1 MLGWTE
7 PIPVCMNRH
16 SARANGPT
24 TATEGDETLDATFD
38 ALSDPDCRAILGAA
52 ETPMTTG
59 ELADAC
65 DLALSTAYRKVERLS
80 ETPLLEEG
88 VRFDPDGDHAA
99 EYTRGAT
106 DASVQLTDEGI
117 VLTVENATD
126 SAALIADA
134 TGVSA
139 D

>member
-1 MLGWTE
+1 MKRQASYAT
-7 PIPVCMNRH
+7 
-16 SARANGPT
+16 GPT

-38 ALSDPDCRAILGAA
+38 VLADPDCRAILGAA
-52 ETPMTTG
+52 ETPMTTS

-65 DLALSTAYRKVERLS
+65 DIALSTAYRKVERLS
-80 ETPLLEEG
+80 ETPLLVEG

-106 DASVQLTDEGI
+106 DATIELDADGVT
-117 VLTVENATD
+117 LTVADSGTD
-126 SAALIADA
+126 PLTAAMDA
-134 TGVSA
+134 TGISA

>member
-1 MLGWTE
+1 MKRNAVRT
-7 PIPVCMNRH
+7 
-16 SARANGPT
+16 NGPT
-24 TATEGDETLDATFD
+24 TVTEGDETLDATFE
-38 ALSDPDCRAILGAA
+38 ALADPDCRAILSAA
-52 ETPMTTG
+52 ETAMTTG

-80 ETPLLEEG
+80 ETPLLNEG
-88 VRFDPDGDHAA
+88 VRFDPNGDHAA

-106 DASVQLTDEGI
+106 DATVELSDGGVT
-117 VLTVENATD
+117 LTVADETPTE
-126 SAALIADA
+126 SPGIALEA

>member
-1 MLGWTE
+1 MKRNAAYTSGTT
-7 PIPVCMNRH
+7 
-16 SARANGPT
+16 T

-38 ALSDPDCRAILGAA
+38 LLADPDCRAILGAA
-52 ETPMTTG
+52 DTAMTTS

-65 DLALSTAYRKVERLS
+65 DIALSTAYRKVERLS
-80 ETPLLEEG
+80 QTPLLAEG

-106 DASVQLTDEGI
+106 DATIELTDDG
-117 VLTVENATD
+117 VTLTVEGSTGVD
-126 SAALIADA
+126 PTRSPFET

>member
-1 MLGWTE
+1 MTR
-7 PIPVCMNRH
+7 NA
-16 SARANGPT
+16 ARKTGTT

-38 ALSDPDCRAILGAA
+38 ALADPDCRAILGAA
-52 ETPMTTG
+52 DTPMTTG

-80 ETPLLEEG
+80 ETPLLVEG

-106 DASVQLTDEGI
+106 DA
-117 VLTVENATD
+117 TVELTEGGVTLTMEAST
-126 SAALIADA
+126 APDA
-134 TGVSA
+134 STRFDPLGVSA